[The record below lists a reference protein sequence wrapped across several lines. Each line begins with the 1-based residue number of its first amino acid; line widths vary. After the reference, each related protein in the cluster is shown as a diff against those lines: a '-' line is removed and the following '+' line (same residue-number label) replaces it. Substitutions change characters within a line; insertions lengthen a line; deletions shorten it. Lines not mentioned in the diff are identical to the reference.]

1 MAVITAVLFCRKRT
15 KSNLLAKY
23 GNDNDNDND
32 SISSFS
38 NGDDV
43 QLLDLGSGSGSS
55 SSSSGSAPAILLTS
69 AHGVQSEAAAESGL
83 TAAMQPKS
91 RRSRS
96 SKFIAPVI
104 RLGRATQAARGL
116 PDLMGYTNMSIV
128 QHIMSTGGGVDAI
141 ISEIMWNGTEEDKA
155 NLNGILDGTY
165 RTNHGD
171 ASPEELAAQSKTVEE
186 LMQTDEVKSSGM
198 QLVHVLALRLYTT
211 STYASVNAPM
221 RTTPPTK
228 PHPFAVTA
236 YYISQGIKMLR
247 SVAGELPGAHQ
258 PQVFWRGMKDLTI
271 SDAFMESGGTEFAC
285 MSTTLVQDVA
295 VDFAFSRAPMLLK
308 LETKDFM
315 SRGADITFLSVYP
328 GESETLFPPLTF
340 LRPIARETVAI
351 KGKQYLLVR
360 CEPVIP

>member
-1 MAVITAVLFCRKRT
+1 MYPP
-15 KSNLLAKY
+15 LLPCSRLCEQF
-23 GNDNDNDND
+23 GNDNCAPLEPAVADMMFLNPISVSNNSVGVYEDD
-32 SISSFS
+32 LLAAPSIIAGEPAPVAATQTKSS
-38 NGDDV
+38 
-43 QLLDLGSGSGSS
+43 
-55 SSSSGSAPAILLTS
+55 
-69 AHGVQSEAAAESGL
+69 
-83 TAAMQPKS
+83 K
-91 RRSRS
+91 RSRS

-104 RLGRATQAARGL
+104 RLGKAPQAARGL
-116 PDLMGYTNMSIV
+116 PDLMGYDDMSII
-128 QHIMSTGGGVDAI
+128 QHIMRTGGGVDAI
-141 ISEIMWNGTEEDKA
+141 KNEIMLNGTEEDRA

-165 RTNHGD
+165 VNPESSHT
-171 ASPEELAAQSKTVEE
+171 AQTPEELAAQSKTIEE

-198 QLVHVLALRLYTT
+198 EIAHVLSLRLYTS
-211 STYASVNAPM
+211 STYDSINMPM

-236 YYISQGIKMLR
+236 YYISEGIKMLR
-247 SVAGELPGAHQ
+247 SMAGELPGAHQ